1 MNTQAQ
7 PVEARTHSYLNL
19 ALTVIAVMLGLLVL
33 GQYGTPTSAQSGVS
47 TATRSSG
54 PEDDDGPGPDGR
66 VSAAE
71 QRKVMI
77 SQLRSMSKKIDQ
89 MQDLMAKG
97 LNVKV
102 TQMPELKLPQQPA
115 AAPAKP

>member
-1 MNTQAQ
+1 MNTQDQ
-7 PVEARTHSYLNL
+7 PAAVRPQSYLNL
-19 ALTVIAVMLGLLVL
+19 VLTVIAVMLGLLVL
-33 GQYGTPTSAQSGVS
+33 GQYGTPTAAQSGV
-47 TATRSSG
+47 TTTTHAAGG
-54 PEDDDGPGPDGR
+54 PDADDGPGPDGR
-66 VSAAE
+66 ISAAE

-77 SQLRSMSKKIDQ
+77 AELRTMSKKIDQ

-115 AAPAKP
+115 PAAKP